1 MAFPRRLLSDNE
13 ELILDLRPHWITIVV
28 PSLITLLVVVL
39 WIYLLGKTDGA
50 LSWGVTAAA
59 IVVLVW
65 FVARGFIDWATSHFV
80 VTSDRLIHREGLVS
94 KRSMEIPLE
103 AINDVRFNQRILERI
118 VGAGDLVIES
128 AGTRGQE
135 VFSNIRNPEFVQ
147 KTIYELGE
155 QNRAQNAGGLRPAG
169 GAPSM
174 TTELQRLADLR
185 DRGVLT
191 EQEFQEQKSR
201 ILRGGGSSSGPD

>member
-13 ELILDLRPHWITIVV
+13 ELVLDLRPHWITIVA
-28 PSLITLLVVVL
+28 PSLITLLVVAL
-39 WIYLLGKTDGA
+39 WAFALNKLQSGA
-50 LSWGVTAAA
+50 AEWAVTAVA
-59 IVVLVW
+59 IVILLW
-65 FVARGFIDWATSHFV
+65 FPARGFVDWATSHFV

-94 KRSMEIPLE
+94 KSSMEIPLE
-103 AINDVRFNQRILERI
+103 AVNDVRFNQRVLERI
-118 VGAGDLVIES
+118 VGAGDLVVES
-128 AGTRGQE
+128 AGERGQE

-155 QNRAQNAGGLRPAG
+155 RNRAQNAGGLRPAT

-191 EQEFQEQKSR
+191 EAEFQEQKAR
-201 ILRGGGSSSGPD
+201 ILRGSGN

>member
-28 PSLITLLVVVL
+28 PSLITLLVVIL
-39 WIYLLGKTDGA
+39 WIYLLGKTNGV
-50 LSWGVTAAA
+50 LSWIVTAAA
-59 IVVLVW
+59 IVVLLW
-65 FVARGFIDWATSHFV
+65 FAARGFIDWATSHFV

-103 AINDVRFNQRILERI
+103 AINDVRFNQRMLERV

-135 VFSNIRNPEFVQ
+135 VFSNIRNPGFVQ

-155 QNRAQNAGGLRPAG
+155 KNRAQNAGGLRPAA

-191 EQEFQEQKSR
+191 EQEFQEQKAR
-201 ILRGGGSSSGPD
+201 ILRGGSG

>member
-13 ELILDLRPHWITIVV
+13 ELILDLRPHWITVVV
-28 PSLITLLVVVL
+28 PSLITVLVVIL
-39 WIYLLGKTDGA
+39 WVFLLGKTNGA
-50 LSWGVTAAA
+50 LSWIVTAAA

-103 AINDVRFNQRILERI
+103 AINDVRFNQRVLERI

-155 QNRAQNAGGLRPAG
+155 KNRAQNAGGLRPG
-169 GAPSM
+169 PGPGAPSM

-191 EQEFQEQKSR
+191 EQEFQEQKAR
-201 ILRGGGSSSGPD
+201 ILRGGGR

>member
-28 PSLITLLVVVL
+28 PSLITLLVVIV
-39 WIYLLGKTDGA
+39 WIYLLGKTNGS
-50 LSWGVTAAA
+50 LSWIVTAAA
-59 IVVLVW
+59 LVLLVW
-65 FVARGFIDWATSHFV
+65 FVARSFIDWATSHFV

-103 AINDVRFNQRILERI
+103 AINDVRFNQRMLERI

-155 QNRAQNAGGLRPAG
+155 KNRAQNSGGFRPAA

-191 EQEFQEQKSR
+191 EQEFQEQKAR
-201 ILRGGGSSSGPD
+201 ILRGGGG

>member
-28 PSLITLLVVVL
+28 PSLITVLVVIV
-39 WIYLLGKTDGA
+39 WGYLLGKTNGA
-50 LSWGVTAAA
+50 LSWILTAAA
-59 IVVLVW
+59 LVLLLW

-94 KRSMEIPLE
+94 KHSMEIPLE
-103 AINDVRFNQRILERI
+103 AINDVRFNQRILERV

-155 QNRAQNAGGLRPAG
+155 KNRAQNAGGLRPAA

-191 EQEFQEQKSR
+191 EQEFQEQKAR
-201 ILRGGGSSSGPD
+201 ILRGGSG

>member
-28 PSLITLLVVVL
+28 PSLITLLVVIV
-39 WIYLLGKTDGA
+39 WIYLLGKTNGS
-50 LSWGVTAAA
+50 LSWIVTAAA
-59 IVVLVW
+59 LVLLVW
-65 FVARGFIDWATSHFV
+65 FVARAFIDWATSHFV

-103 AINDVRFNQRILERI
+103 AINDVRFNQRMLERV

-155 QNRAQNAGGLRPAG
+155 KNRAQNAGGLRPAA

-191 EQEFQEQKSR
+191 EQEFQEQKAR
-201 ILRGGGSSSGPD
+201 ILRGGSG

>member
-28 PSLITLLVVVL
+28 PTLITLLVVIV
-39 WIYLLGKTDGA
+39 WVYLLGKTNGA
-50 LSWGVTAAA
+50 VSWIVTAAA
-59 IVVLVW
+59 LLVLIW
-65 FVARGFIDWATSHFV
+65 FPARGFVDWATSHFV

-94 KRSMEIPLE
+94 KSSMEIPLE
-103 AINDVRFNQRILERI
+103 AINDVRFDQGVIERM

-135 VFSNIRNPEFVQ
+135 VFSNIRNPESVQ

-155 QNRAQNAGGLRPAG
+155 KNRAQNAGGLRPAA

-191 EQEFQEQKSR
+191 ELEFQDQKAR
-201 ILRGGGSSSGPD
+201 ILRGGGG

>member
-1 MAFPRRLLSDNE
+1 
-13 ELILDLRPHWITIVV
+13 
-28 PSLITLLVVVL
+28 
-39 WIYLLGKTDGA
+39 
-50 LSWGVTAAA
+50 
-59 IVVLVW
+59 
-65 FVARGFIDWATSHFV
+65 
-80 VTSDRLIHREGLVS
+80 
-94 KRSMEIPLE
+94 MEIPLE

-155 QNRAQNAGGLRPAG
+155 KNRAQNAGGLRPAA

-191 EQEFQEQKSR
+191 EQEFQEQKAR
-201 ILRGGGSSSGPD
+201 ILRGGSG

>member
-28 PSLITLLVVVL
+28 PTLITLLVVIV
-39 WIYLLGKTDGA
+39 WIYLLGKTNGA
-50 LSWGVTAAA
+50 VSWIVTAA
-59 IVVLVW
+59 VLLVLIW
-65 FVARGFIDWATSHFV
+65 FPARGFVDWATSHFV

-94 KRSMEIPLE
+94 KSSMEIPLE
-103 AINDVRFNQRILERI
+103 AINDVRFDQGVIERM

-135 VFSNIRNPEFVQ
+135 VFSNIRNPESVQ

-155 QNRAQNAGGLRPAG
+155 KNRAQNAGGGVRPAP
-169 GAPSM
+169 GAPSV

-191 EQEFQEQKSR
+191 EQEFQEQKAR
-201 ILRGGGSSSGPD
+201 ILRGGGS

>member
-1 MAFPRRLLSDNE
+1 
-13 ELILDLRPHWITIVV
+13 
-28 PSLITLLVVVL
+28 
-39 WIYLLGKTDGA
+39 
-50 LSWGVTAAA
+50 VTAAA
-59 IVVLVW
+59 GVISSGSSPRGIHRLGH
-65 FVARGFIDWATSHFV
+65 VAFV

-103 AINDVRFNQRILERI
+103 AINDVRFNQRMLERL

-155 QNRAQNAGGLRPAG
+155 KNRAQNAGGLRPAA

-191 EQEFQEQKSR
+191 EQEFQEQKAR
-201 ILRGGGSSSGPD
+201 ILAAAADSSSLAGPPW

>member
-28 PSLITLLVVVL
+28 PSLITLLVVIL
-39 WIYLLGKTDGA
+39 WIYLLGKTNGVV
-50 LSWGVTAAA
+50 SWIVTAAA
-59 IVVLVW
+59 IVVLLW
-65 FVARGFIDWATSHFV
+65 FAARGFIDWATSHFV

-103 AINDVRFNQRILERI
+103 AINDVRFNQRMLERV

-155 QNRAQNAGGLRPAG
+155 KNRAQNAGSLRPSA

-191 EQEFQEQKSR
+191 EQEFQEQKAR
-201 ILRGGGSSSGPD
+201 ILRGGSG

>member
-28 PSLITLLVVVL
+28 PSIITVLVVIL
-39 WIYLLGKTDGA
+39 WGYLLGKTNGV
-50 LSWGVTAAA
+50 LSWVVTAAA
-59 IVVLVW
+59 IVVLLW
-65 FVARGFIDWATSHFV
+65 FAARGFIDWATSHFV

-155 QNRAQNAGGLRPAG
+155 KNRAQNAGGLRPAP

-191 EQEFQEQKSR
+191 EQEFEEQKAR
-201 ILRGGGSSSGPD
+201 ILRGGNG

>member
-28 PSLITLLVVVL
+28 PSLITLLVLIV
-39 WIYLLGKTDGA
+39 WGYLLGKTNGA
-50 LSWGVTAAA
+50 LSWIVTAAA
-59 IVVLVW
+59 VLALLW
-65 FVARGFIDWATSHFV
+65 FPARGFIDWATSHFV

-103 AINDVRFNQRILERI
+103 AINDVRFNQRMLERI

-155 QNRAQNAGGLRPAG
+155 KNRAQNTGGLRPAP

-191 EQEFQEQKSR
+191 EQEFQEQKAR
-201 ILRGGGSSSGPD
+201 ILRGGSG

>member
-28 PSLITLLVVVL
+28 PSLITLLVLVV
-39 WIYLLGKTDGA
+39 WGYVLGKTNGA
-50 LSWGVTAAA
+50 LPWIVTAAA
-59 IVVLVW
+59 VLALFW
-65 FVARGFIDWATSHFV
+65 FPARGFIDWATSHFV
-80 VTSDRLIHREGLVS
+80 VTSDRLIRREGLVS

-103 AINDVRFNQRILERI
+103 AINDVRFNQRMLERV

-155 QNRAQNAGGLRPAG
+155 KNRAQNAGGFRPAP

-174 TTELQRLADLR
+174 TIELQRLADLR

-191 EQEFQEQKSR
+191 EQEFQEQKAR
-201 ILRGGGSSSGPD
+201 ILRGGSG

>member
-28 PSLITLLVVVL
+28 PSLITLLVLIV
-39 WIYLLGKTDGA
+39 WGYLLGKTNGA
-50 LSWGVTAAA
+50 LSWIVTAAA
-59 IVVLVW
+59 VLW
-65 FVARGFIDWATSHFV
+65 FPARGFIDWATSHFV

-103 AINDVRFNQRILERI
+103 AINDVRFNQRMLERI

-155 QNRAQNAGGLRPAG
+155 KNRAQNTGGLRPAP

-191 EQEFQEQKSR
+191 EQEFQEQKAR
-201 ILRGGGSSSGPD
+201 ILRGGSG

>member
-28 PSLITLLVVVL
+28 PSLITLLVVIL

-50 LSWGVTAAA
+50 LSWIVTAAA
-59 IVVLVW
+59 IVVLIW
-65 FVARGFIDWATSHFV
+65 FAARGFIDWATSHFV

-103 AINDVRFNQRILERI
+103 AINDVRFNQRMLERV

-155 QNRAQNAGGLRPAG
+155 KNRVQNAGGPRPAA

-191 EQEFQEQKSR
+191 EQEFQEQKAR
-201 ILRGGGSSSGPD
+201 ILHGGNG

>member
-28 PSLITLLVVVL
+28 PTLITVLVMIA
-39 WIYLLGKTDGA
+39 WGYLLGKTNGA
-50 LSWGVTAAA
+50 LSWILTAAA
-59 IVVLVW
+59 LVLLLW
-65 FVARGFIDWATSHFV
+65 FAGRGFIDWATSHFV

-103 AINDVRFNQRILERI
+103 AINDVRFNQRMLERV

-155 QNRAQNAGGLRPAG
+155 KNRVQNAGGLRSAA

-191 EQEFQEQKSR
+191 EQEFQEQKAR
-201 ILRGGGSSSGPD
+201 ILRGGSG

>member
-28 PSLITLLVVVL
+28 PSLITVLVVIV
-39 WIYLLGKTDGA
+39 WGYLLGKTNGA
-50 LSWGVTAAA
+50 LSWILTAAA
-59 IVVLVW
+59 LVLLLW
-65 FVARGFIDWATSHFV
+65 FAARGFIDWATSHFV

-94 KRSMEIPLE
+94 KHSMEIPLE
-103 AINDVRFNQRILERI
+103 AINDVRFNQRILERV

-155 QNRAQNAGGLRPAG
+155 KNRAQNAGGLRPAA

-191 EQEFQEQKSR
+191 EQEFQEQKAR
-201 ILRGGGSSSGPD
+201 ILRGGSG

>member
-28 PSLITLLVVVL
+28 PTLITVLVVIV
-39 WIYLLGKTDGA
+39 WIYALGKTNGVV
-50 LSWGVTAAA
+50 SWIVTAAA
-59 IVVLVW
+59 IVVLLW
-65 FVARGFIDWATSHFV
+65 FPARGFIDWATSHFV

-94 KRSMEIPLE
+94 KSSMEIPLE
-103 AINDVRFNQRILERI
+103 AINDVRFDQGIIERM

-135 VFSNIRNPEFVQ
+135 VFSNIRNPEGVQ

-155 QNRAQNAGGLRPAG
+155 RNRMQNAGGLRPAA

-174 TTELQRLADLR
+174 STELQRLADLR

-191 EQEFQEQKSR
+191 EQEFQEQKAR
-201 ILRGGGSSSGPD
+201 ILRGPAN

>member
-28 PSLITLLVVVL
+28 PSIITVLVLIVWVF
-39 WIYLLGKTDGA
+39 LLGQTDGV
-50 LSWGVTAAA
+50 LSWVVTAAA
-59 IVVLVW
+59 VLVLLW
-65 FVARGFIDWATSHFV
+65 FPARGFIDWATSHFV

-94 KRSMEIPLE
+94 KSSMEIPLE
-103 AINDVRFNQRILERI
+103 AINDVRFDQRVIERM

-155 QNRAQNAGGLRPAG
+155 RNRQQNAGGLRPAP

-191 EQEFQEQKSR
+191 EQEFQEQKAR
-201 ILRGGGSSSGPD
+201 ILGGGGG